1 MTFRDDREAS
11 HRRAEALQ
19 QEVETLQRQVAAL
32 KTPTSAPASTPARA
46 QDSSVALPL
55 VGAALAVFVIAC
67 GVLLATGTPRS
78 RRRANAVSASQRAQ
92 HAEVERLAARTR
104 EEQPSAPAPPP
115 APPVA
120 AVEPV
125 RTGRIAWPATVDA
138 AEGVRARPGDA
149 CVLDGDFAVHN
160 NDVTVHSLTVRC
172 GDETLYRFDDDP
184 AHPPPAAVGLREG
197 PVYGAATH
205 VYLLRY
211 DDAAG
216 VSPTRPTLN
225 ISTLRHTVT
234 LSRAGAT
241 AMSASLYVRD
251 VSDAR
256 EGPALDI
263 TRQARA
269 PAFAE
274 VVARAGRVL
283 RAQGAAPARA
293 GERCSFEVRP
303 VWEYEESCRVALR
316 CGGRMVYG
324 SGEAGYLAC
333 ALRAGRPVGA
343 LDERTTSEGG
353 DPRLTWR
360 DDRVTVSDFGEA
372 GAWSLDVGL

>member
-1 MTFRDDREAS
+1 MTFRDDREAA
-11 HRRAEALQ
+11 HQRAEALQ
-19 QEVETLQRQVAAL
+19 HEVEKLQHEVAAL
-32 KTPTSAPASTPARA
+32 KTPTAAPASTPARA
-46 QDSSVALPL
+46 QGSSVALPL

-92 HAEVERLAARTR
+92 HAEALARDARRPT
-104 EEQPSAPAPPP
+104 APAP
-115 APPVA
+115 PPVA

-125 RTGRIAWPATVDA
+125 LTGRIAWPATVDA

-149 CVLDGDFAVHN
+149 CVLDGDFAVR
-160 NDVTVHSLTVRC
+160 NDNVTVHSLTVRC

-184 AHPPPAAVGLREG
+184 AHPPPATVGLREG

-211 DDAAG
+211 DDVAG
-216 VSPTRPTLN
+216 LSPTRPTLN
-225 ISTLRHTVT
+225 VSTLRHTVALT
-234 LSRAGAT
+234 RAGAN

-256 EGPALDI
+256 EGPALNR
-263 TRQARA
+263 TRQARP

-274 VVARAGRVL
+274 VFARPGRVL

-293 GERCSFEVRP
+293 GERCTFEARP
-303 VWEYEESCRVALR
+303 VWEYNESCRVALR
-316 CGGRMVYG
+316 CGGRMIYG
-324 SGEAGYLAC
+324 AGEAGYLEC
-333 ALRAGRPVGA
+333 AQRAGRPVGA
-343 LDERTTSEGG
+343 LDERMTSEGG

-360 DDRVTVSDFGEA
+360 GDRVTVSDFGEA